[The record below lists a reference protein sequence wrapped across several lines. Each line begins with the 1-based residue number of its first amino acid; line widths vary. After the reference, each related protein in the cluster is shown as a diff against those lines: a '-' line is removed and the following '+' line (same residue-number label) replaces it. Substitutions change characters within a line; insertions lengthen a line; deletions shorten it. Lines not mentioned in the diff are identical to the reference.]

1 MCLTGSW
8 TSDTLYAM
16 NLEDATILNARIATV
31 LIDRN
36 EMGDPKKREKVIAAI
51 EEIIRNYKSVVAE
64 NAELKKR
71 ELTH

>member
-1 MCLTGSW
+1 MCLTASW
-8 TSDTLYAM
+8 RSDTLYAM

-64 NAELKKR
+64 NTELKKR

>member
-1 MCLTGSW
+1 MTASW
-8 TSDTLYAM
+8 RSDTLYAM

-51 EEIIRNYKSVVAE
+51 EDIIRNYKSVVAE

>member
-1 MCLTGSW
+1 MTASW
-8 TSDTLYAM
+8 RSDTLYAM

-51 EEIIRNYKSVVAE
+51 EDIIRNYKSVVAE
-64 NAELKKR
+64 NTELKKR